1 MKYFFPSM
9 FIFMGAVFLLVG
21 TVFYPSI
28 TELMVGLQTQAGFT
42 ALEFWNLSL
51 ILGIVRVIFLIV
63 GSFLMVLGIVFIG
76 GKFWRVFG

>member
-1 MKYFFPSM
+1 MKFLFPSM

-28 TELMVGLQTQAGFT
+28 TELMVDLQTQAGFT
-42 ALEFWNLSL
+42 APEFWNLSL

-63 GSFLMVLGIVFIG
+63 GSFLTVLGIVFIG